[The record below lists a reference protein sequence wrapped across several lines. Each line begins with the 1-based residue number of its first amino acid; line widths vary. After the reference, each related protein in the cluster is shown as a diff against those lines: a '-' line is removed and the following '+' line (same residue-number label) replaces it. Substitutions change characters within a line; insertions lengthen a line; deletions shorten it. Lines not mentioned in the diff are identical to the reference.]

1 MDVDTECWVMSS
13 EEVIIELRNLLW
25 QVQAAAGADFSGL
38 GLLVCDTPEQLPIM
52 PLRPKS
58 NLPHQRNLIDSLVAI
73 SSPSSE
79 YHDGFHIVSTAWRL
93 TLVSQ
98 YFSPPIVE
106 GAVIDRSR
114 VFGGRYLA
122 ALFGSAIPRVAL
134 SGIASKE
141 FGIAIFENGFERH
154 FEVVP

>member
-1 MDVDTECWVMSS
+1 MSNK
-13 EEVIIELRNLLW
+13 EVIIELRNLLW
-25 QVQAAAGADFSGL
+25 QVQAAAGKEFSGL
-38 GLLVCDTPEQLPIM
+38 GLLVCDTPEQLPII

-58 NLPHQRNLIDSLVAI
+58 NPPHRRNLIDSLVAI

-79 YHDGFHIVSTAWRL
+79 YHDGVHIVSTEWGL

-98 YFSPPIVE
+98 YFSPPIVKD
-106 GAVIDRSR
+106 AVIDRSR

-122 ALFGSAIPRVAL
+122 ALFGSAIPGVTL

-141 FGIAIFENGFERH
+141 FGVAIFENGFERH
-154 FEVVP
+154 FEVVS

>member
-1 MDVDTECWVMSS
+1 MLNK
-13 EEVIIELRNLLW
+13 EVIIELRNLLW
-25 QVQAAAGADFSGL
+25 QVQAAAGKKFSGL
-38 GLLVCDTPEQLPIM
+38 GLLVCDSPEQLPIM

-58 NLPHQRNLIDSLVAI
+58 NPPHRRKLIDSLVTI

-79 YHDGFHIVSTAWRL
+79 YHDGFHILSTDWRL

-106 GAVIDRSR
+106 DAVIDRSK

-122 ALFGSAIPRVAL
+122 ALFGSAIAGVEL
-134 SGIASKE
+134 SGIVSRG
-141 FGIAIFENGFERH
+141 FGVAIFENGFERH